1 MAKLEDLTKGAL
13 VLGVLA
19 DRAVKVVDVDWHGTN
34 AITLTFTDESAGRPG
49 QELLYRDDESRLSV
63 EQAGR
68 AWSMDADG
76 GLFRVVSEA
85 KRISLAYLFDP
96 FLAVQTSNLDPLP
109 HQIEAVYSKMLP
121 RQPLRY
127 LLADDPGAGKTIM
140 AGLFCKE
147 LMIRGDVERCLI
159 IAPGSLVE
167 QWQDELWQK
176 FGLSFEILTKDM
188 IETARSGNPFAER
201 PLLIARLDHLSRNE
215 DLQAKLEATDWDL
228 VVVDEAHKMSAHYVG
243 GEIKETKRYKL
254 GRLAGSVTRHFLLM
268 TATPHAGIEEDF
280 HLFLALL
287 DADRFEGK
295 PRGAVHAV
303 DTSDLMR
310 RLVKEKLLRFDGTPL
325 FPERRS
331 YTAIYP
337 LSDDEARLYTRVSE
351 YVQEEMNRAERLKAE
366 GEGRRGAV
374 VGFALTAL
382 QRRLASSPEA
392 IYQSLAR
399 RRRRLESRIAEER
412 LRKRG
417 ADLAAEIG
425 RPIIPAALPGLD
437 DDFDADD
444 LPERELEELEE
455 ELVDQASAA
464 RTIAELEYEIKTL
477 AGLEQLAQQ
486 VRSGGTDRK
495 WEELSNLLQHTPEMF
510 DAHGERRKLIVF
522 SEHRDTLTYLIDRL
536 RILLGRE
543 EAVVAIHGG
552 VPRDERRKIQ
562 EAFVQDKDVLVL
574 VATDAAGE
582 GINLQRAHL
591 MVNYDL
597 PWNPNRIEQ
606 RFGRVHRIGQT
617 EVCHLWNLVADE
629 TREGAVFQRLFDK
642 LEEQRNALGDQVFDV
657 LGESFR
663 GRSLRDLLV
672 DAVRYGEQPEVKA
685 RLTAI
690 VDATVG
696 DSLREIIHERALVSD
711 VMNAA
716 DVERIRDEMERA
728 EARKLQPHFVR
739 SFFLEAFRLLGGAI
753 REREPGRFE
762 ITHVPTELRRRD
774 RQIGLGS
781 PLLRRYE
788 RVAFEKDLIA
798 VDGRPLAQFV
808 TPGHPLLDGTIDLII
823 ERYDSLLRQG
833 AVLIDDTDPDDA
845 PRVIVYLQHSVVD
858 GRTDSAGNRRVV
870 SKQFEFV
877 DVDAHGTARHA
888 GWAPYLD
895 CRPATLEELA
905 LLRPVIEGEW
915 VRADLESSSL
925 ERGVELARLHLDE
938 VRRRT
943 LDRVDRTTS
952 AVRDRLTT
960 QFQYWDHRANQL
972 KDRELAG
979 KLPRSGMNSAKARQ
993 RADELQARLKRRLE
1007 ELDAERQLSP
1017 LPPVVT
1023 GGALVVP
1030 AGLLASMLGAPL
1042 HEIADRARER
1052 FVTERAAVDAVLAA
1066 EKRCGRSPTEMP
1078 PNNKGY
1084 DIESKDDDGVLWFV
1098 EVKGRIAGAETFTV
1112 TRSEVG
1118 IARNKTG
1125 QHILALVEVEDGVAT
1140 EVRYVRRSF
1149 EEVGDLPFG
1158 TVSVNLKWKAYFER
1172 GEEPSHAIDRNVRTE
1187 FPALS
1192 ARTPER

>member
-13 VLGVLA
+13 ARGVLA
-19 DRAVKVVDVDWHGTN
+19 DRAVKVVDVDWHGSN
-34 AITLTFTDESAGRPG
+34 AITLTFTDESTGRPG
-49 QELLYRDDESRLSV
+49 QEILYRDDEPRLSV
-63 EQAGR
+63 EQGGR

-76 GLFRVVSEA
+76 GLFRLVSEA

-109 HQIEAVYSKMLP
+109 HQIEAVYTKMLP

-140 AGLFCKE
+140 AGLYCKE

-188 IETARSGNPFAER
+188 IETARTGNPFSEK

-215 DLQAKLEATDWDL
+215 ELQAKLEATDWDL
-228 VVVDEAHKMSAHYVG
+228 VVVDEAHKMSAHYIG

-254 GRLAGSVTRHFLLM
+254 GRLAGSVARHFLLM
-268 TATPHAGIEEDF
+268 TATPHAGIEVDF

-295 PRGAVHAV
+295 PRGAVHTV

-310 RLVKEKLLRFDGTPL
+310 RLVKEKLLKFDGTPL

-331 YTAIYP
+331 YTAIFP
-337 LSDDEARLYTRVSE
+337 LSDGEALLYKRVTE

-399 RRRRLESRIAEER
+399 RRRRLENRIGEER
-412 LRKRG
+412 IRRRG
-417 ADLAAEIG
+417 AEIAADLGTPVVPYEF
-425 RPIIPAALPGLD
+425 RSLD
-437 DDFDADD
+437 EDFDIDD
-444 LPERELEELEE
+444 LPEGELEELEE

-464 RTIAELEYEIKTL
+464 RTIAELEHEIGTL
-477 AGLEQLAQQ
+477 SHLEELARQ
-486 VRSGGTDRK
+486 VRASGTDRK
-495 WEELSNLLQHTPEMF
+495 WEELANLLQHTPEMF
-510 DAHGERRKLIVF
+510 DSRGDRRKLIIF
-522 SEHRDTLTYLIDRL
+522 SEHRDTLNYLIDKL
-536 RILLGRE
+536 RGLLGRE

-552 VPRDERRKIQ
+552 LPRDERRKVQ

-617 EVCHLWNLVADE
+617 EVCHLWNLVADD
-629 TREGAVFQRLFDK
+629 TREGEVFQRLFDK
-642 LEEQRNALGDQVFDV
+642 LDEQRKALGDQVFDV

-663 GRSLRDLLV
+663 GRSLRDLLIE
-672 DAVRYGEQPEVKA
+672 AVRYGEQPEVKL
-685 RLTAI
+685 RLRQV

-696 DSLREIIHERALVSD
+696 DALREVVHERALVSD
-711 VMNAA
+711 LMTAD

-728 EARKLQPHFVR
+728 EARKLQPHFIR
-739 SFFLEAFRLLGGAI
+739 SFFLEAFVLLGGAI
-753 REREPGRFE
+753 RERDRGRFE
-762 ITHVPTELRRRD
+762 ITHVPAELRRHD
-774 RQIGLGS
+774 RQIGLGA

-788 RVAFEKDLIA
+788 RITFDKELIA
-798 VDGRPLAQFV
+798 VEGRPLAQFV
-808 TPGHPLLDGTIDLII
+808 TPGHPLLDGTIDLIV

-833 AVLIDDTDPDDA
+833 AVLIDESDPADS
-845 PRVIVYLQHSVVD
+845 PTVLVYLQHSIVD
-858 GRTDSAGNRRVV
+858 GRTDKAGNRRVV
-870 SKQFEFV
+870 SKRFEFV
-877 DVDAHGTARHA
+877 EVDPKGNAGHA

-895 CRPATLEELA
+895 FRPATPEEIA
-905 LLRPVIEGEW
+905 LLQSVIEGEW
-915 VRADLESSSL
+915 VRADLESTAI
-925 ERGVELARLHLDE
+925 EHGVELARAHLDE

-943 LDRVDRTTS
+943 IDRLDRTAA
-952 AVRDRLTT
+952 AVRDRLTS
-960 QFQYWDHRANQL
+960 QIQYWDHRANQL
-972 KDRELAG
+972 KDREQAG

-993 RADELQARLKRRLE
+993 RADELQVRLKRRLE
-1007 ELDAERQLSP
+1007 ELDAERQLAS
-1017 LPPVVT
+1017 LPPVVV
-1023 GGALVVP
+1023 GGALIVP
-1030 AGLLASMLGAPL
+1030 AGLLASKLGTSPD
-1042 HEIADRARER
+1042 EIADHARDR
-1052 FVTERAAVDAVLAA
+1052 SATERAAVDAVLAA
-1066 EKRCGRSPTEMP
+1066 ELRIGRHPKEMP
-1078 PNNKGY
+1078 PNNKGF
-1084 DIESKDDDGVLWFV
+1084 DIESRDANGALWFV
-1098 EVKGRIAGAETFTV
+1098 EVKGRVTGAETFTI
-1112 TRSEVG
+1112 TRSEIGVG
-1118 IARNKTG
+1118 RNKTD
-1125 QHILALVEVEDGVAT
+1125 QHILALVEVDGTAQD
-1140 EVRYVRRSF
+1140 VRYVRRAF
-1149 EEVGDLPFG
+1149 EEVGDLPFD
-1158 TVSVNLKWKAYFER
+1158 TISVNLKWKPYFDR
-1172 GEEPSHAIDRNVRTE
+1172 GEI
-1187 FPALS
+1187 PA
-1192 ARTPER
+1192 